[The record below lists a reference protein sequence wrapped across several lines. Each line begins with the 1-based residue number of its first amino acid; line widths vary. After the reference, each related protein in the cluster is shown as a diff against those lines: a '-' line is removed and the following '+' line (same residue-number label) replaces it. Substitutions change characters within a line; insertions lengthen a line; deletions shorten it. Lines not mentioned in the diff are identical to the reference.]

1 MAGRLAQGG
10 IEEVTRPRR
19 HRQKLIRCGQT
30 GLVILFSELE
40 AKIVLAQRIHRD
52 KGEVRYFPC
61 TAGNHFH
68 LTAEPENETTSESL
82 TSKVAV

>member
-1 MAGRLAQGG
+1 M
-10 IEEVTRPRR
+10 TRVHRR
-19 HRQKLIRCGQT
+19 RTKLTRCSQT
-30 GLVILFSELE
+30 GLVILFTELE
-40 AKIVLAQRIHRD
+40 AKIVLAQRMYRD
-52 KGEVRYFPC
+52 KGETRYFPC